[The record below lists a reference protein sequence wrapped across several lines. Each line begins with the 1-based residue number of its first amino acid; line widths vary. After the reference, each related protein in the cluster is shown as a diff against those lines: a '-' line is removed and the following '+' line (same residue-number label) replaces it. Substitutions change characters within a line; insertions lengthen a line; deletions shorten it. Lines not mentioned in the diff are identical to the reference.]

1 MRVLRDRPQLV
12 AMHREWARK
21 ERGTIA
27 LVPTMGNLHEGH
39 MALVRHARE
48 RAQRVVVSIFVNP
61 LQFDRAEDLEHYPRT
76 LDADLRK
83 LTEAGVDA
91 AFCPSEDDMYPQG
104 DDPPVRVVVPV
115 LSEILEGAFR
125 PGHFDGVATVV
136 TKLLNLVRPD
146 MSLFGEKDYQQF
158 RLIERMVDG
167 LDIPTRIEAIPTVRA
182 PDGLALSSRNSRLSE
197 DARAVAP
204 ELKRVLD
211 EVATVCRAAT
221 RADADRI
228 PEVER
233 RASDRLREAGFD
245 PEYLSVRRA
254 VDLKEPE
261 TGTPLAG
268 QDLVV
273 LAAAW
278 LEHVRLIDNVRI
290 RGATDASA

>member
-21 ERGTIA
+21 GRGTIA

-39 MALVRHARE
+39 MALVRHACA

-61 LQFDRAEDLEHYPRT
+61 LQFDRTEDLERYPRT
-76 LDADLRK
+76 LDEDLRK

-91 AFCPSEDDMYPQG
+91 VFCPSEGDMYPDG
-104 DDPPVRVVVPV
+104 DGPPVRVVVPV
-115 LSEILEGAFR
+115 LSEILEGVFR

-146 MSLFGEKDYQQF
+146 IALFGEKDYQQF

-167 LDIPTRIEAIPTVRA
+167 LDIPARVEAIPTVRA
-182 PDGLALSSRNSRLSE
+182 PDGLALSSRNGQLSGE
-197 DARAVAP
+197 ARAVAP
-204 ELKRVLD
+204 DLKRVLD

-221 RADADRI
+221 RVDAARV
-228 PEVER
+228 PEVEG
-233 RASDRLREAGFD
+233 RACDRLREAGFD
-245 PEYLSVRRA
+245 PEYLAVRRA
-254 VDLKEPE
+254 LDLKEPE
-261 TGTPLAG
+261 AGTPMAD

-278 LEHVRLIDNVRI
+278 LDHVRLIDNVRV
-290 RGATDASA
+290 REGAGASA